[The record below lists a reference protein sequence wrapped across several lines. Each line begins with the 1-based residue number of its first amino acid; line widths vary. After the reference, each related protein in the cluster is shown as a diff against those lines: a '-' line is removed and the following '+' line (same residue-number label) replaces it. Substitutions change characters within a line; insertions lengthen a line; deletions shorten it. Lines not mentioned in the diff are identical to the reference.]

1 MSKRDSI
8 IFIAVALMLIFG
20 LYLAKKSAKN
30 SYQNEIENLSKFEV
44 EAKSL
49 ARLKST
55 IGDDKDKR
63 VILSLNRIKAPS
75 KDIKKSDSH
84 IYLYENLS
92 LNTLSSMLRKIQ
104 NSTLIIKKL
113 EIKRESD
120 NSANLRLEIGK

>member
-8 IFIAVALMLIFG
+8 IFTAVALMLIFG
-20 LYLAKKSAKN
+20 VYIAKKSAKK
-30 SYQNEIENLSKFEV
+30 SYQDEIDNLSKFEV
-44 EAKSL
+44 EARSL

-55 IGDDKDKR
+55 IGDEKEKR

-75 KDIKKSDSH
+75 KDIKKGDGH
-84 IYLYENLS
+84 LYLYENLS
-92 LNTLSSMLRKIQ
+92 LNTLSAMLRKIQ

-113 EIKRESD
+113 EIQRVSD